1 MTEGTPVVPAGRAC
15 EVTVDGHCAVCGD
28 EALVGTVV
36 AIERGA
42 GAGAGTAE
50 VNVRGT
56 LRTVA
61 LDLVD
66 GVAVGGAVLV
76 HLGFAIGRVE
86 QP

>member
-1 MTEGTPVVPAGRAC
+1 MTQRTPAVPAGQAC

-50 VNVRGT
+50 VNVGGT
-56 LRTVA
+56 VWTVA

-66 GVAVGGAVLV
+66 GVAVGDAVLV
-76 HLGFAIGRVE
+76 HQGFAIGRVE